1 MNHTRTIR
9 LPGVTVWSECASSSS
24 SSARDRYYAQVP
36 QPTTLPTVAFSP
48 SDADPKSGIS
58 AIAFSNPEGTLVA
71 TKCDSMPSTVW
82 IWSLK
87 LLRPYAVLVHLN
99 PVKSI
104 DWHPTIPELL
114 MVQCAPEDKSSS
126 PAEAASGMMVYLWS
140 TTWKQPRA
148 IHMPLGPTASTTPTT
163 SWAKWVRTP
172 PPSRSTSSSVAST
185 SPQPYTGRITRSH
198 SPQEEFDKRPMILY
212 GDRETCAVGHIED
225 EPIPD
230 VEEDMGDADADG
242 VVIKDTNGDTAA
254 AATTS
259 FSSPENRNWSSVD
272 WEYYLPNGLPK
283 RTLSSTSRSSNL
295 SLPSVRVHHDGLK
308 PRGGLEKVSSESNKE
323 CEDTFGVH
331 KPGVSVVM

>member
-9 LPGVTVWSECASSSS
+9 LPGVTVWSECASS

-126 PAEAASGMMVYLWS
+126 AEAGAGMMVYLWS

-148 IHMPLGPTASTTPTT
+148 IHMPLAPAAPTTTPTT
-163 SWAKWVRTP
+163 PTTTWAKWVRTP

-198 SPQEEFDKRPMILY
+198 SPQEELDKRPMILY
-212 GDRETCAVGHIED
+212 GDREICAVGHIED

-230 VEEDMGDADADG
+230 VEEDMGDDAD
-242 VVIKDTNGDTAA
+242 VIDTNRDTATT
-254 AATTS
+254 ATTS
-259 FSSPENRNWSSVD
+259 FSSPENRNWSCLD

-283 RTLSSTSRSSNL
+283 RTLSSASRSSNL
-295 SLPSVRVHHDGLK
+295 SLPAVRLHHDGHK
-308 PRGGLEKVSSESNKE
+308 PHGGGLEKVSSESNKE

-331 KPGVSVVM
+331 KPGVSVVT

>member
-9 LPGVTVWSECASSSS
+9 LPGVTVWSECA

-36 QPTTLPTVAFSP
+36 QPTTLPTVAFNP

-114 MVQCAPEDKSSS
+114 MVQCAPDDKDKDG
-126 PAEAASGMMVYLWS
+126 AGAGMMVYLWS

-148 IHMPLGPTASTTPTT
+148 VHAPLGPTTAGTP
-163 SWAKWVRTP
+163 WAQWVRTP

-198 SPQEEFDKRPMILY
+198 SPQEEFDKRPMILF
-212 GDRETCAVGHIED
+212 GDRETCVVGHIED
-225 EPIPD
+225 ELIPD
-230 VEEDMGDADADG
+230 VEEHMGGGEG
-242 VVIKDTNGDTAA
+242 VAKDTANGDTAA
-254 AATTS
+254 AAAAATATHNTTPS
-259 FSSPENRNWSSVD
+259 ENRHWSTVD
-272 WEYYLPNGLPK
+272 WDYCSLPK
-283 RTLSSTSRSSNL
+283 RTPSSASRSSNL
-295 SLPSVRVHHDGLK
+295 SLPTVHLHHGVVVSGS
-308 PRGGLEKVSSESNKE
+308 GGGSLESGSSEPNKE
-323 CEDTFGVH
+323 CEDTFEYYVH
-331 KPGVSVVM
+331 KPGVSVAT